1 MKKYQ
6 FRFRFGFTLFWL
18 TFFCLF
24 CVLGVWQLHRY
35 HYKKNL
41 LQMYQTR
48 LTASPITLADAL
60 SSKDLTF
67 QHVKLSGE
75 YLNSQTM
82 FVQNQ
87 LYNDQ
92 MGFEVLTPVRMPG
105 DDKLL
110 LVDRGW
116 VAKPEQKAL
125 PIISSVNGTQAINGH
140 IKLLNE
146 YQFILG
152 DNVLNPTA
160 KPIIMQKV
168 DVAQISM
175 LTHEAFYPFLLRL
188 DVDAPNGFVRDSTA
202 ITTVMPERHMGYAI
216 QWFVMALVLM
226 IAYFSFCFERVALPR
241 SEKKNAK

>member
-48 LTASPITLADAL
+48 LSATPMTLADAL

-67 QHVKLSGE
+67 QHVKLTGE
-75 YLNSQTM
+75 YLNDQTM

-87 LYNDQ
+87 FYNDQ
-92 MGFEVLTPVRMPG
+92 MGFEVLTPVRMPQ
-105 DDKLL
+105 DNKLL

-116 VAKPEQKAL
+116 IAKPEQQAL
-125 PIISSVNGTQAINGH
+125 PTISAVNGEIEITGH

-152 DNVLNPTA
+152 DNILNITA
-160 KPIIMQKV
+160 KPIQMQKI
-168 DVAQISM
+168 DIAQIST
-175 LTHEAFYPFLLRL
+175 LTHESYYPFVLRL
-188 DVDAPNGFVRDSTA
+188 DMNAPNGFIRDATA
-202 ITTVMPERHMGYAI
+202 ITNVLPERHMGYAI
-216 QWFVMALVLM
+216 QWFVMAFVLM
-226 IAYFSFCFERVALPR
+226 IAYFSFCFERVNDTR
-241 SEKKNAK
+241 K